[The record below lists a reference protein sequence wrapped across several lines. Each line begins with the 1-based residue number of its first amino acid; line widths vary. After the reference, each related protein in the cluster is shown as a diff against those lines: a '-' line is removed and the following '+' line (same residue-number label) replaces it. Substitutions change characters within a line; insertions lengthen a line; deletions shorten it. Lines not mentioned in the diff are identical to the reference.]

1 VRPVVGFVAGVVIG
15 GLAAAFAQR
24 ALSHAAD
31 EREGS
36 YWHRRAQTA
45 ERELGEERAKNEGIA
60 RQLQEL
66 AARFDSMAA
75 RLEALSTAADVSGT
89 PPEATPSPNGS

>member
-1 VRPVVGFVAGVVIG
+1 VKPVVGFAAGVVIG
-15 GLAAAFAQR
+15 GLAAALGLR

-36 YWHRRAQTA
+36 YWHRRAEIA
-45 ERELGEERAKNEGIA
+45 ERELAEERGKTDAIA

-75 RLEALSTAADVSGT
+75 RLEALSTAADLSAT
-89 PPEATPSPNGS
+89 ATAPTPSPAGP